1 MRIVYLRMATS
12 YRDLE
17 VWQLSRQL
25 VKDTYLITKQ
35 LPKEERYGLT
45 AQIRSAVISVPANIA
60 EGYGRSHRGDYLH
73 HLSIARGSLYEV
85 ENYFILLSDLELVKR
100 SDVVPLWKLVEHLG
114 NKLSA
119 LILSLK
125 RTTAKATKSGN

>member
-1 MRIVYLRMATS
+1 MATS

-17 VWQLSRQL
+17 VWQISRQL
-25 VKDTYLITKQ
+25 VKDTYLITKA

-45 AQIRSAVISVPANIA
+45 SQLRSAVISVPANIA

-85 ENYFILLSDLELVKR
+85 ENYFILLTDLDFVSRAEII
-100 SDVVPLWKLVEHLG
+100 PLWKTIEELG

-125 RTTAKATKSGN
+125 KTQGKPKQ